1 MLRGKKLIIL
11 LIFIPIFV
19 FAQAWVAQFFQLML
33 GVIIT
38 DVAAKGAK
46 AGVEWWASEEMKKSL
61 KEVNLENL
69 LEEDC
74 LRISGLFGS
83 ECRTDF
89 QKNLLSKPYSQQEIE
104 ARYLI
109 LYNTDRNGETEFFF
123 PIFINQKQHFV
134 VMDKSQYQ
142 ESLEHIQY
150 RSMSRA
156 EEKKA
161 ESIKLQWK
169 DGISAGR

>member
-1 MLRGKKLIIL
+1 MLGGKKLIIL
-11 LIFIPIFV
+11 LIFIPIFT
-19 FAQAWVAQFFQLML
+19 QAWVVPVSRLVL
-33 GVIIT
+33 GAIIT
-38 DVAAKGAK
+38 DVATEGTKTVA
-46 AGVEWWASEEMKKSL
+46 EWWASGEIKKSL
-61 KEVNLENL
+61 KEANLENL

-142 ESLEHIQY
+142 ESLEYIQY

-169 DGISAGR
+169 DSISAGR

>member
-11 LIFIPIFV
+11 LIFIPIF
-19 FAQAWVAQFFQLML
+19 AQAFLPAIPYLIFSIGATML
-33 GVIIT
+33 AEKGV
-38 DVAAKGAK
+38 K
-46 AGVEWWASEEMKKSL
+46 AGVEWWASEEIKKSL

-161 ESIKLQWK
+161 ESIKFQWK